1 MEDFNRLLQSE
12 MGQLS
17 RRLRGMA
24 MISRGIVP
32 NLVISQNVV
41 DKVVRAAQGYLEDET
56 GETMVGLVVD
66 TNEPETMPTLYVL
79 DTIAPDDSTIRRSH
93 MFEQGDNIQRDIFL
107 WLKDNW
113 ETYLEVGK
121 DMNGRPI
128 PDELHQPLQHLGD
141 WHKQPGFMIQPS
153 GGDLMT
159 ALRYM
164 DDPETEFEYLLVPI
178 VTLGHASVTSED
190 GAQVNYFNVL
200 MENGTSLRMD
210 WWYIHR
216 DVRVFQPIT
225 PKVVPPDELPEL
237 PPYSWHILDVDLMDE
252 ELSLIEEDGMFMVAQ
267 TALPY
272 PINNELPLEI
282 CFIIGRAGYTDV
294 FIVTTHWD
302 YPNTPPRVYK
312 TPFTGIDPT
321 MYIYQVFEQ
330 LWERAEQVEH
340 PPDFEWNPE
349 SSYMVDLL
357 AAVEKH
363 LGMRPDDLPMPWER
377 SNLSAA
383 DVGAESDAVAIAVEV
398 ESDGHNPGTASTDD
412 TDDTDETDSNPDSS
426 ETVVASAA
434 AANEASSDTGTE
446 AVSDTDDAETDETET
461 DDESNSGNTD
471 ETIAE
476 TETSE
481 DKTP

>member
-1 MEDFNRLLQSE
+1 
-12 MGQLS
+12 
-17 RRLRGMA
+17 

-32 NLVISQNVV
+32 NLVISQHVV

-79 DTIAPDDSTIRRSH
+79 DTIAPDESTIRRSH
-93 MFEQGDNIQRDIFL
+93 MFEQGDDIQRDIFL

-128 PDELHQPLQHLGD
+128 PDALHQPLQHLGD

-164 DDPETEFEYLLVPI
+164 DDLETEFEYLLVPI

-190 GAQVNYFNVL
+190 GAHVNYFNVA

-225 PKVVPPDELPEL
+225 PKVVPVHELPEL

-282 CFIIGRAGYTDV
+282 CFIIGRAGYNDV

-312 TPFTGIDPT
+312 APFTGVDPT
-321 MYIYQVFEQ
+321 MYIYQIFEQ
-330 LWERAEQVEH
+330 LWESAELIEY
-340 PPDFEWNPE
+340 PPDFEWNAD

-363 LGMRPDDLPMPWER
+363 LGLRPDDLPMPWER

-383 DVGAESDAVAIAVEV
+383 DVGADSDAVAIAVEV
-398 ESDGHNPGTASTDD
+398 ESDGHQSDTADTTQTTDAD
-412 TDDTDETDSNPDSS
+412 QTPESA
-426 ETVVASAA
+426 VASAA
-434 AANEASSDTGTE
+434 DETSSDDATE
-446 AVSDTDDAETDETET
+446 AASEPDDTDTDESDTDSTDEPV
-461 DDESNSGNTD
+461 
-471 ETIAE
+471 AE
-476 TETSE
+476 TEPGE
-481 DKTP
+481 DKTS